1 MIIAMYLAYFGDH
14 SMLPDDSE
22 YVSMA
27 NWTAYPCTSP
37 CTLLSLE
44 YIVSRSLP
52 RSFGHFDF
60 FFFLLQSRQ
69 HGSLTEAP

>member
-27 NWTAYPCTSP
+27 CWTAYPCKSSPTS
-37 CTLLSLE
+37 LL
-44 YIVSRSLP
+44 
-52 RSFGHFDF
+52 
-60 FFFLLQSRQ
+60 
-69 HGSLTEAP
+69 